1 MKIPKFAFALLNPI
15 VKALLHSPLHGLFS
29 GSVLVLFF
37 QGRRSGQAYSTPVRY
52 LREDSE
58 LTLITN
64 LSGGW
69 WPNFIE
75 TRRVEVQ
82 LAGARWAARAT
93 AYRAPNPLVRERIVR
108 MLQTHPADAAYLDI
122 AKSGAADA
130 VDGRWDAATFDAAI
144 DAAVVVLLELADDER
159 R

>member
-1 MKIPKFAFALLNPI
+1 MKIPKFAFALINPV
-15 VKALLHSPLHGLFS
+15 VKALLHSPLHRLFS

-52 LREDSE
+52 LREDTE

-64 LSGGW
+64 LDGGW

-75 TRRVEVQ
+75 PRRVEVH
-82 LAGARWAARAT
+82 LAGKRCAARAS
-93 AYRAPNPLVRERIVR
+93 AYRAPNPLVRERILR

-122 AKSGAADA
+122 GKSSAADA
-130 VDGRWDAATFDAAI
+130 VDGRWDPTTFNAAL
-144 DAAVVVLLELADDER
+144 DAAVVVLVELTDDER